1 VSHRGKNLVA
11 RDVLFG
17 NDGLTSATVSVIGG
31 FLVGH
36 AGGGRT
42 GATSLKDSEEVSG
55 WKLTSFGLHMIFTW
69 SSLDLHLVFT

>member
-36 AGGGRT
+36 AGGGRN
-42 GATSLKDSEEVSG
+42 GCNFVK
-55 WKLTSFGLHMIFTW
+55 GLGRGVGLEIDFMW
-69 SSLDLHLVFT
+69 SSHDLYLVFT